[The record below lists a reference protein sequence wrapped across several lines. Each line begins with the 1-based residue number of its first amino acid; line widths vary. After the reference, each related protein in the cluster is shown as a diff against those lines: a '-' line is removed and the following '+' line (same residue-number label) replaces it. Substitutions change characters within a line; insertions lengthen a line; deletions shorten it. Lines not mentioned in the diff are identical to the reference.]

1 MVHIHMCYE
10 NIHIHKIYRTWYR
23 MKVWHLDILLEI
35 AAVRMLL
42 FSEALH
48 MFAPV
53 LGGGALRT
61 SSLL

>member
-1 MVHIHMCYE
+1 
-10 NIHIHKIYRTWYR
+10 

-48 MFAPV
+48 MFTPV